1 MLAAGCV
8 LAMLVAAARGGAP
21 APVTVREE
29 KVTIPWQKHLP
40 PAAPGERG
48 RVAYE
53 DRTLDTVVLE
63 NAFLRVQVVP
73 HLGGVIYR
81 CVFRPAPLA
90 GPGKADEDLFF
101 LEGKGKDTI
110 PFWESGV
117 KASFPFREHGIR
129 TDQPASWRVVRGQD
143 GSATLAT
150 WMEFSRF
157 DGPENKASFGRFSD
171 MTLSQFV
178 SLRPDEALLH
188 LEYRVANPA
197 PWRQGWK
204 VWNDAFLPRHHTL
217 AGIVQGADRPPP
229 QSESELVYPAA
240 WVSTHNGT
248 DLRRLAPEALRL
260 VNYTTDYNI
269 SLFAW
274 DLAAGFAG
282 VWYPSVRVNRLRVF
296 DPAEAPG
303 AKFFFVREGLWREGG
318 RAAHMTNFVE
328 LWGGPHHVFEGVED
342 WIGPGQARR
351 IRHRF
356 AYVRGIGKADF
367 ANRHAVLHFEP
378 GKSSSVLEV
387 VTLRPTTGLAVAADG
402 RPAASGLA
410 CGPDRPVRVPLGAQA
425 EGVGVRLTADGQVL
439 ADVRLPLEVSDSQ
452 AAHEAIWRALG
463 RGEGAGDENHEKT
476 GVPAGW
482 GRTIFRAAYPAGSLG
497 AARVNYYL
505 GRTDK
510 TVAALREY
518 VASDPGRDEGEAWHL
533 LGAALLESGR
543 QAEAAAALERAL
555 AAGRPYP
562 QAAYFL
568 ALCDLAEGKERQA
581 SARLAKLV
589 EACPDHWHGRMLL
602 AYLEGARGST
612 DLAAALAREDPAD
625 PRAAWVLWK
634 SAVAAGETERA
645 EAAQK
650 TFEALASEPGAG
662 RRMEEFVAATQGR
675 YMPPRRIRTDV
686 PAPPKPKVKQP
697 VKGGARPVG
706 AAAANAP

>member
-1 MLAAGCV
+1 
-8 LAMLVAAARGGAP
+8 
-21 APVTVREE
+21 
-29 KVTIPWQKHLP
+29 
-40 PAAPGERG
+40 
-48 RVAYE
+48 
-53 DRTLDTVVLE
+53 
-63 NAFLRVQVVP
+63 
-73 HLGGVIYR
+73 
-81 CVFRPAPLA
+81 
-90 GPGKADEDLFF
+90 
-101 LEGKGKDTI
+101 
-110 PFWESGV
+110 
-117 KASFPFREHGIR
+117 
-129 TDQPASWRVVRGQD
+129 VVRGED
-143 GSATLAT
+143 GSATVAM

-204 VWNDAFLPRHHTL
+204 VWNDAFLPRHHTP

-260 VNYTTDYNI
+260 ANYTTDYNI

-342 WIGPGQARR
+342 WIAPGQARR
-351 IRHRF
+351 IRLRY

-367 ANRHAVLHFEP
+367 ANQHAVLHFEP
-378 GKSSSVLEV
+378 GKVARQEGRRDSPQRAGAVLEV

-410 CGPDRPVRVPLGAQA
+410 CGPNRPVRVPLGAA
-425 EGVGVRLTADGQVL
+425 ADRVAVRLTADGQVL
-439 ADVRLPLEVSDSQ
+439 ADVRLPLEVPDSQ

-463 RGEGAGDENHEKT
+463 RGEGAGNENHEKT

-497 AARVNYYL
+497 AARVDYYL

-510 TVAALREY
+510 AIAALREH
-518 VASDPGRDEGEAWHL
+518 VVSDAGRDEGEAWHL

-543 QAEAAAALERAL
+543 QAEAAPALERAL
-555 AAGRPYP
+555 AAPRPYP

-589 EACPDHWHGRMLL
+589 EACPDHWHGRVLL
-602 AYLEGARGST
+602 ACLEGKRGST
-612 DLAAALAREDPAD
+612 ERAAALAREDPAD

-634 SAVAAGETERA
+634 AAAAAGETESA

-650 TFEALASEPGAG
+650 TFETLASEPGAA
-662 RRMEEFVAATQGR
+662 RRMEEFTAATQGR
-675 YMPPRRIRTDV
+675 YMAPRRIRTDV
-686 PAPPKPKVKQP
+686 PAPPKPKVKQTLQ
-697 VKGGARPVG
+697 GGARRFPLPS
-706 AAAANAP
+706 ASIAN